1 MVSRSSASRRRTRSD
16 FSGVD
21 RFIEI
26 KSKENPRFRSVSA
39 LLDRKVARVQGKVFI
54 EGLRLCEDALIS
66 GLVPAFLILRSEKTP
81 IYSDWMG
88 KYPGIAKAEV
98 VVLCE
103 ALFAKLSKTVNP
115 QGIAMVVDAPESGE
129 DVFRKEGACRYIV
142 LEHLQDPGN
151 MGTIIRM
158 ADAFAYDAVLI
169 TEDSVD
175 PYNEKV
181 LRASMGSVFHIP
193 VLPFPDAE
201 TIFSHLKSNGIKSLG
216 AHLRGDPLSGMSFP
230 DRIALWIGNE
240 ANGLSDFTSSQ
251 CDILVKIEMPGRA
264 ESLNAASAASIL
276 GYLLSRN

>member
-1 MVSRSSASRRRTRSD
+1 M
-16 FSGVD
+16 D

-39 LLDRKVARVQGKVFI
+39 LLDRKVARAKSQVFI

-66 GLVPAFLILRSEKTP
+66 GLMPVILILRADKT
-81 IYSDWMG
+81 SLFDEWVG
-88 KYPGIAKAEV
+88 KYSVLAKAEV
-98 VVLCE
+98 LVLSE

-115 QGIAMVVDAPESGE
+115 QGIAMVVDAPAFDGE
-129 DVFRKEGACRYIV
+129 VFHKQGACRYIV

-158 ADAFAYDAVLI
+158 ADAFAYDAVLF
-169 TEDSVD
+169 TEDSAD

-181 LRASMGSVFHIP
+181 LRASMGSAFHIP
-193 VLPFPDAE
+193 LLAFPDAE
-201 TIFSHLKSNGIKSLG
+201 KIFASLREYDVKSVG
-216 AHLRGDPLSGMSFP
+216 AHLRGTPLSGMSFP

-240 ANGLSDFTSSQ
+240 ANGLTDLTSSQ

-276 GYLLSRN
+276 GYLLSR